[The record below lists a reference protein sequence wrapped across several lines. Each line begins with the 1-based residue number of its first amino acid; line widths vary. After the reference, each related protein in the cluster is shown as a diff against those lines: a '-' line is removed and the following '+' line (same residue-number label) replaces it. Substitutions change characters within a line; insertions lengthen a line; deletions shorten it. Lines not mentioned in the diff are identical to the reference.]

1 VFVFRKQFLQPTM
14 VSGFGEVHGCANV
27 HAFDSLTLHLQHCL
41 AQVHVPRLLNIK
53 LLTAT
58 PFW

>member
-1 VFVFRKQFLQPTM
+1 MFVFRKQFLQPTM
-14 VSGFGEVHGCANV
+14 VLGFGEVHDCANV
-27 HAFDSLTLHLQHCL
+27 HAFDSLTLHLQHSL